1 MKYKNRIKEKVSQSQ
16 KLDDEG
22 IRTAATEIFGELAE
36 CFAIVG
42 YTNGAEQKFAI
53 KVVDN
58 DLCDDVLEPLRES
71 IVQWYHL
78 THNLKKDNEG
88 GD

>member
-16 KLDDEG
+16 KLDDEE

-78 THNLKKDNEG
+78 THNFREDDDN